1 MLYVVI
7 YGIAALVCLNSLQ
20 RKLGIMYFGTL
31 GQYFMGKIVA
41 ALLFGWVIIPV
52 WVISALLGKL
62 AGK

>member
-1 MLYVVI
+1 MIYIII
-7 YGIAALVCLNSLQ
+7 YGVVALLCLNSLQ

-41 ALLFGWVIIPV
+41 SVMFGWIIIPV

-62 AGK
+62 AGR